1 MSSVTVSNPCK
12 ITEKGRSYV
21 VYTVSSG
28 NDCVYRRYSDF
39 TWLNKE
45 ISRQY
50 PLESMPYLP
59 EKQTLGRFDI
69 NFLETRRKQ
78 LEKYSFTHK
87 SYVLSYSFS
96 FLQVFE
102 PITGSPSNS
111 FIRNHG

>member
-1 MSSVTVSNPCK
+1 MRVKDPRSTLYLTDIRGDTMSSISVTNPSK

-21 VYTVSSG
+21 MYTVSSG

-45 ISRQY
+45 ISRQF
-50 PLESMPYLP
+50 PRESMPHLP

-78 LEKYSFTHK
+78 LERY
-87 SYVLSYSFS
+87 L
-96 FLQVFE
+96 
-102 PITGSPSNS
+102 I
-111 FIRNHG
+111 

>member
-1 MSSVTVSNPCK
+1 MSSITVTNPSK

-21 VYTVSSG
+21 MYTVSSG

-45 ISRQY
+45 ISRQF
-50 PLESMPYLP
+50 PQENMPHLP

-78 LEKYSFTHK
+78 LERYLYFKQLTFYYLLLHIYAGICVS
-87 SYVLSYSFS
+87 
-96 FLQVFE
+96 
-102 PITGSPSNS
+102 
-111 FIRNHG
+111 